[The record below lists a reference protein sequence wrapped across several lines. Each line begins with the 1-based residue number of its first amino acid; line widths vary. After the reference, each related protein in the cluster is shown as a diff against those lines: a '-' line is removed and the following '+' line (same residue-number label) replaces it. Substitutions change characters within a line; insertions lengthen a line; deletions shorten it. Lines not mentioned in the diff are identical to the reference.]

1 MKRIAFVVL
10 VVLVAF
16 FQLRQPKCTAKRVV
30 NSSGPR
36 GARPSKIM
44 IVAHPDDELLW
55 GYRHLAQDPKSW
67 KVICVCCAS
76 DPTRVKEFKAVMRAI
91 GVDNYEMWDNEN
103 TIIGWRLH
111 PLIVSRIE
119 SELAKEYDVVITH
132 NWYGEYGNLQH
143 MAVHRAVVAVATGNN
158 VQVFSTLTQPKSTR
172 KNEIVAASYPSQR
185 WIIRALSPFHTKY

>member
-1 MKRIAFVVL
+1 MKWIAFVAF
-10 VVLVAF
+10 VALIAF
-16 FQLRQPKCTAKRVV
+16 IRPPRCTTKRVV
-30 NSSGPR
+30 VNSRDPR
-36 GARPSKIM
+36 PTKIM

-76 DPTRVKEFKAVMRAI
+76 DPTRVKEFQAVMRVI

-111 PLIVSRIE
+111 PLTVSRIE
-119 SELAKEYDVVITH
+119 LELVKGYDVVITH

-143 MAVHRAVVAVATGNN
+143 MAVHRAVVAVATANN
-158 VQVFSTLTQPKSTR
+158 VQVFSSWTQLKSSR
-172 KNEIVAASYPSQR
+172 KNEIVASSYPSQR